1 MNVAQAE
8 AYITQELRQHL
19 SPTLY
24 YHGLHHTLDVVA
36 QCQEIAAAEGITD
49 AEDLTLLRTAALF
62 HDAGFI
68 TVYGGHEALGCDLAR
83 RVLPALGYT
92 PAHLA
97 VISAC
102 IMATRIPQTAPTHL
116 AQILCDAD
124 LDYLGRPDFYPISAT
139 LYQELVARDMIASQR
154 AWDEIQVK
162 FMSAHCYLTATNQAR
177 RESHKQARIAEI
189 KAGLE
194 AQVSA

>member
-8 AYITQELRQHL
+8 AYITQELREHL

-24 YHGLHHTLDVVA
+24 YHGLHHTFDVVN
-36 QCQEIAAAEGITD
+36 QCQEIAAAEGIAD
-49 AEDLTLLRTAALF
+49 AEQLTLLRTAALF

-68 TVYGGHEALGCDLAR
+68 TVYGGHEALGSDLAR
-83 RVLPALGYT
+83 EVLPALGYT

-97 VISAC
+97 VICEC
-102 IMATRIPQTAPTHL
+102 IMATKIPQTAPTYL
-116 AQILCDAD
+116 AKILCDAD

-139 LYQELVARDMIASQR
+139 LYQELVARSMITTQQ

-162 FMSAHCYLTATNQAR
+162 FMSAHHYLTATNQAR
-177 RESHKQARIAEI
+177 REGHKQARIAEI
-189 KAGLE
+189 KAGLK